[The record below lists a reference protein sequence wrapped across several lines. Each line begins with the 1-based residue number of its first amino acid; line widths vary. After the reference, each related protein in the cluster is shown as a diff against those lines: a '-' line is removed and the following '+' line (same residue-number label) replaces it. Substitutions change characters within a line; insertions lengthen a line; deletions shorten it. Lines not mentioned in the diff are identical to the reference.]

1 MILYE
6 FTQKNEETTPWN
18 KICIYTWRVF
28 CLWFVPGL
36 QGADIYECV
45 CHRKH
50 HQFWRKRHSTF
61 KNCHYIYIYLVLSF
75 LPTEST
81 EQPIRTG
88 PTKGGFILP
97 AMTCFKNN
105 INLLHLLDCFWL
117 MFLLHYI
124 ASRTNLDPPCA
135 KVIGHILGPNL

>member
-1 MILYE
+1 MSSRKKMRKQHLETRYAYIPEESFVYDLCQVCKE
-6 FTQKNEETTPWN
+6 LTFMNVFAIANTINFGERDTQRLKTAT
-18 KICIYTWRVF
+18 I
-28 CLWFVPGL
+28 
-36 QGADIYECV
+36 
-45 CHRKH
+45 
-50 HQFWRKRHSTF
+50 
-61 KNCHYIYIYLVLSF
+61 YIYIYLVLSF